1 MICDSG
7 IGGSSAMVSDD
18 YYVINLFAIDDCEL
32 AVDVPNILNYDE
44 PFEPNVDAFE
54 PNVVGVEPSLGV
66 ATDCSSTDAEDEN
79 DSASSDYE
87 SDDLEF
93 IANQRRVNITDQL
106 LDYKELD
113 NSMTFKDI
121 NEVRKCPKLY
131 ALTNKKESQLEKDGN
146 CPEVRI
152 KTLNIEHNCFIAYD
166 NSRVDYYTIAHYFKK
181 KLQNNPKYKVKD
193 MRADLKAAFELNASH
208 GKCKRAKNLILNK
221 LDGSFKDDY
230 NRLEAYGNELRI
242 SNLGSDI
249 IINLSKDALMEGKRR
264 FCRMYIC
271 LHALKM
277 GFKEGLRPFIGLD
290 GTFLKGK
297 AKGQLLV
304 AVALD
309 SNNHFYHIAWAVV
322 DKETK
327 KTWDWFLGLLKMSL
341 ELNMG
346 EGYTIISDMQKGL
359 LEAMKIVLPEANHRF
374 CVRHIEANWMKRW
387 RSGEMKKLLW
397 WSAWSTYEEEFDD
410 QLRKLGEMDED
421 AIKDLIHYPP
431 QCWCRAF
438 FYTVCKNMAVDH
450 NFTELFNAW
459 ILDARYK
466 PIITMLE
473 DIRLKVMNMLRE
485 HDERAR
491 AWARKLD
498 PLCMMLYADY
508 LRIAHSCVLHF
519 NGDFGYEVI
528 EGSDRHTV
536 NLEAK
541 QCTCRTWQLSGIP
554 CPHAIKA
561 LMYNRIDPF
570 TEIHWWYSKEA
581 TLKTYSYKLQPVRGE
596 KF

>member
-1 MICDSG
+1 MVNLELIFNYGGDWTYEAKVKYEKRFYNIWEGYDSDHLSFNDVVDEYCNNLGFVGVQQLLVAAPSGKLYEIIADSG
-7 IGGSSAMVSDD
+7 IRRLLAMVSDD

-54 PNVVGVEPSLGV
+54 SNVVSVEPSLGV
-66 ATDCSSTDAEDEN
+66 ATNCRSTDAEDEN
-79 DSASSDYE
+79 DSVFSDYE
-87 SDDLEF
+87 SEDLEF

-121 NEVRKCPKLY
+121 NEARKCLKLY
-131 ALTNKKESQLEKDGN
+131 ALANKKELQVRKSDSKKLRYEYQVGCPFVCLISKDGN
-146 CPEVRI
+146 CPGVRI
-152 KTLNIEHNCFIAYD
+152 KTLNTEHNCFIAYD
-166 NSRVDYYTIAHYFKK
+166 NNRVDYYTIAHYFKK

-193 MRADLKAAFELNASH
+193 MRADLKATFELNASH
-208 GKCKRAKNLILNK
+208 GKCKKAKNLILNK
-221 LDGSFKDDY
+221 LDDSFKDDY

-242 SNLGSDI
+242 SNPRSDI
-249 IINLSKDALMEGKRR
+249 IFNLSKDALMEGKRR
-264 FCRMYIC
+264 FCRIYIC

-304 AVALD
+304 IVALD
-309 SNNHFYHIAWAVV
+309 SNNHFYPIAWVV
-322 DKETK
+322 VEKETK

-346 EGYTIISDMQKGL
+346 EGYTIISDMQKEL

-374 CVRHIEANWMKRW
+374 YVRQVEANCMKRW

-397 WSAWSTYEEEFDD
+397 WSAWSIFEEEFDD

-421 AIKDLIHYPP
+421 VVKDLIHYPP

-438 FYTVCKNMAVDH
+438 FDTVSKNMAVDN

-459 ILDARYK
+459 ILDAR
-466 PIITMLE
+466 
-473 DIRLKVMNMLRE
+473 
-485 HDERAR
+485 
-491 AWARKLD
+491 
-498 PLCMMLYADY
+498 
-508 LRIAHSCVLHF
+508 
-519 NGDFGYEVI
+519 
-528 EGSDRHTV
+528 
-536 NLEAK
+536 
-541 QCTCRTWQLSGIP
+541 
-554 CPHAIKA
+554 
-561 LMYNRIDPF
+561 
-570 TEIHWWYSKEA
+570 
-581 TLKTYSYKLQPVRGE
+581 
-596 KF
+596 